1 MTGGQPVS
9 IHGLSE
15 AEILEQAERGDLRPQ
30 FNPRSVVTW
39 PLESS
44 NGHFD
49 PKVIVPAL
57 VNRFFELARPIADAH
72 REPGLNM
79 RISDAGRFFYLIEAL
94 TRLGYQGV
102 EGMLLVFLD
111 EFSQLEQRSYDEL
124 YLWSIV
130 ELSRRN
136 PDHIDT
142 FWPMA
147 LTLDMRFRAEPWSR
161 PAEYG
166 LIDHPYRMIE
176 LVMYY
181 YVLGTMEREP
191 TDELR
196 FVPRPIEVDLYV
208 RSYRERHGTEPPDP
222 FEFIQRPVMRR
233 RYPSLARCLRRIL
246 WTVSD
251 SERDLLMD
259 TLRDMFRN
267 TGRAAFSDARGTLF
281 RILKDSGP
289 R

>member
-1 MTGGQPVS
+1 VS

-39 PLESS
+39 PLESG

-57 VNRFFELARPIADAH
+57 ANRFFELARPIADAH

-94 TRLGYQGV
+94 ERLGYQGV

-147 LTLDMRFRAEPWSR
+147 LTLDMRFRASPWER
-161 PAEYG
+161 PADYS
-166 LIDHPYRMIE
+166 LVDLPYRMFE

-181 YVLGTMEREP
+181 YAFQT
-191 TDELR
+191 
-196 FVPRPIEVDLYV
+196 I
-208 RSYRERHGTEPPDP
+208 YRAANG
-222 FEFIQRPVMRR
+222 RR
-233 RYPSLARCLRRIL
+233 RYPSLLSCLRRIRGKL
-246 WTVSD
+246 
-251 SERDLLMD
+251 SESEDDLLME
-259 TLRDMFRN
+259 TLRDLARHE
-267 TGRAAFSDARGTLF
+267 RRPAFGDAHGLL
-281 RILKDSGP
+281 LKV
-289 R
+289 RK

>member
-1 MTGGQPVS
+1 VS

-15 AEILEQAERGDLRPQ
+15 SQILEQAERGDLRPQ

-39 PLESS
+39 PLEAR

-49 PKVIVPAL
+49 DKVVVQAL

-94 TRLGYQGV
+94 ERLGYQGV

-124 YLWSIV
+124 HLWSIV

-161 PAEYG
+161 PPDKI

-181 YVLGTMEREP
+181 YFLCTMEREP
-191 TDELR
+191 TSESR
-196 FVPRPIEVDLYV
+196 IVARPIEVDLYV
-208 RSYRERHGTEPPDP
+208 RSYRERHGMDPPDP
-222 FEFIQRPVMRR
+222 FAVIQRPVMRR
-233 RYPSLARCLRRIL
+233 RYPSLARCLRRIF
-246 WTVSD
+246 WTISE
-251 SERDLLMD
+251 SERNLLME
-259 TLRDMFRN
+259 TLREMFRH
-267 TGRAAFSDARGTLF
+267 TGRAAFSDAHGTLF
-281 RILKDSGP
+281 RVLKDSGRLP
-289 R
+289 HRS